1 MSMLKTIENGINYYT
16 SRVDVL
22 KKNIKTLGKEINILE
37 DEYSKYLTSTSIC
50 VSTEHYKLAAHHA
63 KLGMKILKRR
73 NDLYEILIE
82 NSQQMYEYGKN
93 ICRLKQLRYDFLKR
107 RGILYETN

>member
-1 MSMLKTIENGINYYT
+1 MSNYENTINYYK
-16 SRVDVL
+16 SKVDIL

-73 NDLYEILIE
+73 NDLYEILIQ
-82 NSQQMYEYGKN
+82 NSQQMYEYGKK
-93 ICRLKQLRYDFLKR
+93 ICRLKQLRYDFLKE
-107 RGILYETN
+107 GKNSYETN